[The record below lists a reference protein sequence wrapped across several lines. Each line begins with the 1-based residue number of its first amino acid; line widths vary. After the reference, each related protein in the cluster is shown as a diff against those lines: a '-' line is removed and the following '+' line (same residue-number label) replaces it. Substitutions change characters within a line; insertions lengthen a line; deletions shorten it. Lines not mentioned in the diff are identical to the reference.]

1 MPFKLRKVR
10 LSFAFRMFV
19 LNSVF
24 VMSLKKVSWCKTLSV
39 WNMMFYWE
47 FFTSSHIVL
56 PLTCSHFSWS
66 QYFHW
71 FLKGKVISCTV
82 IFLSRI
88 VQYRRTVQ
96 PQIISETLIKFW
108 IGFIGVGLTP
118 STVHFQHVP
127 ACADILLSMGRGQQQ
142 KRKELHWNGFKDSLK
157 QLSNFFSA
165 QFLPETPLEPKCWE
179 CY

>member
-71 FLKGKVISCTV
+71 FLKGKMISCTV
-82 IFLSRI
+82 IFSEPYCSILAHSTAPDNFRDPDK
-88 VQYRRTVQ
+88 VLDWFYRRWFDSQYCALPTRTSMCWYIAKHGQ
-96 PQIISETLIKFW
+96 RPTTKEERATLKW
-108 IGFIGVGLTP
+108 L
-118 STVHFQHVP
+118 
-127 ACADILLSMGRGQQQ
+127 
-142 KRKELHWNGFKDSLK
+142 
-157 QLSNFFSA
+157 
-165 QFLPETPLEPKCWE
+165 
-179 CY
+179 